1 MKLLKIFVSSQTNGI
16 IDFPCRKAIS
26 LFLLC
31 IICATALGQN
41 IIVKGK
47 VTDATTG
54 EELIGVTVQDVQ
66 NTSRGTITDIDG
78 KYSLSVD
85 SKGKIVYRMMGYE
98 PREIEVKNKT
108 TIDILLKPL
117 SFDLDEVE
125 VVGIGY
131 SSVAKS
137 DLTSSIA
144 TVSERDIMKTPVTSI
159 EQALQGNAAGVL
171 VINTS
176 AEPGGDITIR
186 IRGGSSI
193 SGGNEPL
200 IVIDGFPT
208 DNSALQSLNP
218 NDVKSMEVMKDASA
232 TAIYGSRGA
241 NGVVLITTHSGTAG
255 KATIKV
261 NAKYS
266 VNVPGRKLPMM
277 DAEQYASYDN
287 YGRMSWGVNSV
298 KSLRPDTLDYM
309 NFQNALVKSHT
320 QIQDYSVNISGK
332 IKDTQGRY
340 VGYYTSV
347 GYSDEKGL
355 LRNSNTDKMTFR
367 GKFDIALSRT
377 VTLQVNPSA
386 SIKKQRKIG
395 GGGTGAVLR
404 TLMMNP
410 VGIPNGTFHD
420 GVYIDEE
427 TGEIL
432 NMQSEIARAM
442 NGNDWTKEF
451 QSTISGLLKWKIK
464 DGLYFNSSA
473 SYTYTDKLGYS
484 YMPRRIFL
492 KDSDIDKNNKAKR
505 SSSQTVKWVNEN
517 FFNYKPKFKN
527 KKIDMDVTLGQSWEE
542 RNGEGFDITMRRYDT
557 DYYMWNNLSAASYFD
572 STSSTKSRNALFS
585 VFSRGIFNYDKRFLT
600 TFSIRTD
607 GSTRFGENR
616 KFGYFPAAS
625 AAWVISREK
634 FMKPYTKT
642 FDLLKLRASFGIT
655 GNNDISD
662 LRSLSLLGSSK
673 VSIDGNVYNA
683 NVISNLGNKNLQ
695 WETERQFNLGLDVGM
710 YKSRINFAIDVY
722 QKKTFNQLYSYRV
735 PQTTG
740 YSEVMANIGSSDN
753 RGIEFELTT
762 KNITKEFFWSTSFN
776 IGYNKNKVTDLG
788 GNDRVALYYQ
798 GDNVNQNIT
807 YLMLGQPQAVF
818 MGYRTKIYKDWDD
831 VYNDKSVWYEENMP
845 TIPGMLKYVDTNG
858 DGVIDEDDKVI
869 LGSAQPKLM
878 GGLTNTFSYK
888 NFTLTV
894 FINYAW
900 GGKIVNTNNVKTM
913 RNKAGSDNQLAY
925 MLDTYRSINPSTGD
939 SGYSGG
945 YYPVPTSNSASN
957 TSWRDYT
964 ANLIDKWVE
973 DGAYIR
979 LKSVTLNYRIPD
991 KITRMMKISNAMLGV
1006 TGVNLLTLTKYTG
1019 YDPEMSSSQGSSA
1032 SKLGID
1038 LSSYPSSK
1046 GVTFS
1051 LNVTF

>member
-1 MKLLKIFVSSQTNGI
+1 MKLLQIFVLSQANGI
-16 IDFPCRKAIS
+16 TNFPYRKAIS
-26 LFLLC
+26 LFMLC
-31 IICATALGQN
+31 VICATAWGQS
-41 IIVKGK
+41 ITIKGK

-66 NTSRGTITDIDG
+66 NASHGTITNADG
-78 KYSLSVD
+78 NYSLTVD
-85 SKGKIVYRMMGYE
+85 SKGKIAFRTIGYE
-98 PREIEVKNKT
+98 SLEVEVKNRT
-108 TIDILLKPL
+108 TINVLLKPL
-117 SFDLDEVE
+117 SYELDEVE

-144 TVSERDIMKTPVTSI
+144 TVSEKDIVKTPVTSI

-176 AEPGGDITIR
+176 AEPGGAITIR

-208 DNSALQSLNP
+208 DNNALQALNP

-266 VNVPGRKLPMM
+266 VNVPARKLPMM
-277 DAEQYASYDN
+277 DAEQYTAYDN

-298 KSLRPDTLDYM
+298 RSLRPDTLTTTD
-309 NFQNALVKSHT
+309 FQNLLIKDRAMT
-320 QIQDYSVNISGK
+320 QDYSVNISGK
-332 IKDTQGRY
+332 VKDGQGRA
-340 VGYYTSV
+340 VGYYTSA
-347 GYSDEKGL
+347 GYSNEEGL
-355 LRNSNTDKMTFR
+355 LSNSKTDRMTFR
-367 GKFDIALSRT
+367 GKFDIDLYRNVSF
-377 VTLQVNPSA
+377 QVNPSA
-386 SIKKQRKIG
+386 SIKKQKKIG
-395 GGGTGAVLR
+395 GGGTGAILR

-410 VGIPNGTFHD
+410 VGATNGTFRD

-427 TGEIL
+427 TGEVL
-432 NMQSEIARAM
+432 NVQSEISRAM

-451 QSTISGLLKWKIK
+451 QSQISGLLRWKIITEL
-464 DGLYFNSSA
+464 DFNSSA
-473 SYTYTDKLGYS
+473 SFSYTDKLGYA
-484 YMPRRIFL
+484 YMPREIFL
-492 KDSDIDKNNKAKR
+492 TNANIDKNNKAKR
-505 SSSQTVKWVNEN
+505 SSSKTVKWVNEN
-517 FFNYKPKFKN
+517 FFNYKPTFNDKRMYMA
-527 KKIDMDVTLGQSWEE
+527 ITLGQSWEE
-542 RNGEGFDITMRRYDT
+542 RNTDGFDIAMRRFDT

-572 STSSTKSRNALFS
+572 STSSTKNRNALFS
-585 VFSRGIFNYDKRFLT
+585 VFTRGIFNYDKRFLT

-607 GSTRFGENR
+607 GSTRFGENK
-616 KFGYFPAAS
+616 KFGYFPSAS

-634 FMKPYTKT
+634 FMKPYTNT

-655 GNNDISD
+655 GNNDIGD
-662 LRSLSLLGSSK
+662 LKSLSLLNSSK
-673 VSIDGNVYNA
+673 VSVNGNVYNG
-683 NVISNLGNKNLQ
+683 NVISNLGNKSLQ
-695 WETERQFNLGLDVGM
+695 WETERQFNFGLDVGLF
-710 YKSRINFAIDVY
+710 KSRINVAIDAY

-753 RGIEFELTT
+753 RGIELELTT
-762 KNITKEFFWSTSFN
+762 QNITKEFYWSTSFN
-776 IGYNKNKVTDLG
+776 VGYNKNKVTDLG
-788 GNDRVALYYQ
+788 GNDKVVLYYL

-818 MGYRTKIYKDWDD
+818 MGYKTEIYKDWND
-831 VYNDKSVWYEENMP
+831 VYSDKAVWYEENMP

-869 LGSAQPKLM
+869 LGSGQPKLM

-894 FINYAW
+894 FINGAW

-925 MLDTYRSINPSTGD
+925 MLDTYRSINPSIGD
-939 SGYSGG
+939 SGYTGG

-957 TSWRDYT
+957 SSWRDYT
-964 ANLIDKWVE
+964 ANLIDRWVE
-973 DGAYIR
+973 DGSYLR

-991 KITRMMKISNAMLGV
+991 KIIKMLKMSNMILGV

-1019 YDPEMSSSQGSSA
+1019 YDPEMSSSQGSDA
-1032 SKLGID
+1032 SKLGVD

-1051 LNVTF
+1051 LNATF